1 MQDIETVT
9 AFLAALNANDFHTV
23 ETYLGDT
30 FVLHGNLSKQPGKYV
45 FLGLF
50 MGLAYGFPDYS
61 FQTEHVSVV
70 DSTIEA
76 TVQFMGTHTGLLNL
90 SLAVPGL
97 PAIPPTD
104 KKLSRP
110 AYCLAFTLRHEKI
123 VTIDLDHGQDSI
135 FLWILKQL
143 NIALSSAS

>member
-50 MGLAYGFPDYS
+50 MGLAYGFPDYA
-61 FQTEHVSVV
+61 FNLQHVCVAGGTV
-70 DSTIEA
+70 EA
-76 TVQFMGTHTGLLNL
+76 IVQFTGTHTGNLIL
-90 SLAVPGL
+90 SLVIPGL